1 MDELV
6 EILTEDGKYTGEK
19 ISKAIAHKEGICH
32 GISVIALIDN
42 QGRLLIQKRAEKK
55 KDEPN
60 KWDVSGAGHI
70 DPGEK
75 PDQAARRELF
85 EELGI
90 DVEEKDMQLIDT
102 YLNQNILANDVFL
115 NHYTYL
121 FVARKNI
128 NIDNIAPEKSEVSD
142 FMFVDKKKYL
152 ELQENGEL
160 VLATKHCSKILNYMK

>member
-1 MDELV
+1 
-6 EILTEDGKYTGEK
+6 
-19 ISKAIAHKEGICH
+19 
-32 GISVIALIDN
+32 
-42 QGRLLIQKRAEKK
+42 
-55 KDEPN
+55 
-60 KWDVSGAGHI
+60 
-70 DPGEK
+70 
-75 PDQAARRELF
+75 
-85 EELGI
+85 
-90 DVEEKDMQLIDT
+90 MQLIDT

-152 ELQENGEL
+152 ELQKNGEL